1 MTLCSEYHVDAHD
14 LERFFLTH
22 IIEEEGDNAFNVTFD
37 SEIPQIP
44 QDVALLR
51 LGCCINWN
59 SDQFNCFLYSSLKS
73 LVIGPGSCSRV
84 HTFWLD
90 NMPKLHTLNIECYA
104 FSDPNSL
111 IDGTFSI
118 ANCPNLKKVF
128 IGDCCFRHFKSFSVS
143 NLPGLE
149 LFRMNDFSFLHAS
162 SFSMRSWLF
171 SSFLSRSSRA
181 DFSRDPRGC
190 FPGL

>member
-84 HTFWLD
+84 HAFWLD

-111 IDGTFSI
+111 IDGTLSQ
-118 ANCPNLKKVF
+118 
-128 IGDCCFRHFKSFSVS
+128 SEESVHWRLLFPAFQILFGFQPS
-143 NLPGLE
+143 WTGIVPDERLFLPPRLL
-149 LFRMNDFSFLHAS
+149 LFYEKLAFLVI
-162 SFSMRSWLF
+162 
-171 SSFLSRSSRA
+171 
-181 DFSRDPRGC
+181 PQ
-190 FPGL
+190 

>member
-1 MTLCSEYHVDAHD
+1 M
-14 LERFFLTH
+14 
-22 IIEEEGDNAFNVTFD
+22 TFD

-84 HTFWLD
+84 HAFWLD